1 MSDGRTGERG
11 GERGGERVRLED
23 PVAVGADH
31 LIEEFEAEKPARALS
46 GFPKHLLS
54 VAGVGL
60 SCYALFWVL
69 NPVPAQIYRTSF
81 LAVALAMTFI
91 LYRAWGSSR
100 EAGREGDRE
109 EDREQR
115 RWANPGVTDYLFAVL
130 SVVSLGYKI
139 GRASCRDSV

>member
-11 GERGGERVRLED
+11 GERVRLDD

-31 LIEEFEAEKPARALS
+31 LIEEFESEKPARELS
-46 GFPKHLLS
+46 RLPRLLLS
-54 VAGVGL
+54 VAGVAL

-91 LYRAWGSSR
+91 LYEAWGSSR
-100 EAGREGDRE
+100 ETERRDDREGDQESARE
-109 EDREQR
+109 ERPPD
-115 RWANPGVTDYLFAVL
+115 NP
-130 SVVSLGYKI
+130 
-139 GRASCRDSV
+139 

>member
-1 MSDGRTGERG
+1 MSDGRT

-54 VAGVGL
+54 FAGVGL

-81 LAVALAMTFI
+81 LAIALAMTFI
-91 LYRAWGSSR
+91 LYKAWGSSR
-100 EAGREGDRE
+100 EIERGDDRE
-109 EDREQR
+109 ADQESAREER
-115 RWANPGVTDYLFAVL
+115 HTDNPGV
-130 SVVSLGYKI
+130 
-139 GRASCRDSV
+139 